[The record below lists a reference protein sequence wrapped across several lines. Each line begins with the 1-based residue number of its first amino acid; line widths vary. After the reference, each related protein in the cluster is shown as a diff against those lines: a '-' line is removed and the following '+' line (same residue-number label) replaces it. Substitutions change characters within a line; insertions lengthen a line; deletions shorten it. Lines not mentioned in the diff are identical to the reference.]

1 MIYDWGLLIYESL
14 SFSINRWSGA
24 GVMMVRE
31 VSGVSVQV
39 SGLAIPDT

>member
-1 MIYDWGLLIYESL
+1 LLIAFQDFL
-14 SFSINRWSGA
+14 
-24 GVMMVRE
+24 